1 MIAVV
6 MPYTQEEECW
16 MKNQLYQMEAA
27 FHSVPIGEELLKE
40 FSMYSLGVPL
50 SKSYMKNGLSMGM
63 ERVWRMLRIHQEF
76 SNLTTLNQLD
86 ILACQGFAV
95 LSVLLIKFSSFDTGI
110 EQLRYAFS
118 RYDEE
123 LWNESFKPVF
133 EKTELKKLGVFE
145 SSYELPVLLTKQQQC
160 QMSEMLES
168 VSLLL
173 KDPIVYGLIMLMTL
187 SKHAQGPA
195 MCPLANLNSN
205 YSLLM
210 KRRLLASEVFKSQ
223 DKLIDSFHHP
233 EEIVNKVYSCL
244 KHIEQMAGMIQM
256 LSAARESCSGVLI
269 SASLSENLES
279 MH

>member
-1 MIAVV
+1 
-6 MPYTQEEECW
+6 
-16 MKNQLYQMEAA
+16 MEAA
-27 FHSVPIGEELLKE
+27 FHSVPIGEDLLKE

-133 EKTELKKLGVFE
+133 NSTPKSE
-145 SSYELPVLLTKQQQC
+145 SK
-160 QMSEMLES
+160 
-168 VSLLL
+168 
-173 KDPIVYGLIMLMTL
+173 
-187 SKHAQGPA
+187 
-195 MCPLANLNSN
+195 
-205 YSLLM
+205 
-210 KRRLLASEVFKSQ
+210 
-223 DKLIDSFHHP
+223 
-233 EEIVNKVYSCL
+233 
-244 KHIEQMAGMIQM
+244 
-256 LSAARESCSGVLI
+256 
-269 SASLSENLES
+269 
-279 MH
+279 

>member
-1 MIAVV
+1 
-6 MPYTQEEECW
+6 
-16 MKNQLYQMEAA
+16 MKNQLYLMEAA
-27 FHSVPIGEELLKE
+27 FHSVPIGEDLLKE